1 MVNLCGFVRKDEP
14 NRRENRVDFD
24 TASEHANFGESDGSL
39 PVRFPWPDR
48 STPDAADPLTVR
60 AAFIVV
66 TLVSLALWAVI
77 SLVVFPL
84 A

>member
-1 MVNLCGFVRKDEP
+1 
-14 NRRENRVDFD
+14 VDFD
-24 TASEHANFGESDGSL
+24 TASEHANFGEGDGSL

-60 AAFIVV
+60 AAFMVV
-66 TLVSLALWAVI
+66 TLVSVGLWAVI
-77 SLVVFPL
+77 CLVVYSL